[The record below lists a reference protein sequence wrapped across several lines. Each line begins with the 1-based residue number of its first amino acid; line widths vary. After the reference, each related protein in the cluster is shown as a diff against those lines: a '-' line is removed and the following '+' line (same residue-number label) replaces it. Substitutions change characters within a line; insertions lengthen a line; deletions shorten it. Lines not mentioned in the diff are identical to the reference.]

1 MKKGFKDFT
10 AKEFLKNSENK
21 DLYEL
26 FLDYEISLTKNSKEK
41 IHDTLKIRLRVMEN
55 AIKRKLKEE
64 SITMGKMGGDISNKL
79 SKKFLNN
86 DLNWA
91 TGEFSRKAA
100 LYALATNEE
109 NACMGCIVACPTAGG
124 AGVVPGV
131 LFSSKE
137 KFNFSDAKLEKG
149 LFVASGIGAMI
160 ANQTGLSGAEGG
172 CQAEVGSAVAMAGAG
187 LTYMRGGTNEEC
199 FTSAALGLKNL
210 LGLVCDPIGGLV
222 EVPCM
227 KRNSFGTQFSLL
239 ASDMAL
245 AGVKSTIPFDEVVL
259 AMKEI
264 GNLMHSNLKETA
276 KGGLANTPTG
286 KQIAKDLNIEI

>member
-1 MKKGFKDFT
+1 MKNGFKDFT
-10 AKEFLKNSENK
+10 AKEFLKNNENK

-26 FLDYEISLTKNSKEK
+26 FLDYETSLTKQSKEK
-41 IHDTLKIRLRVMEN
+41 IHETLKIRLRVMEN

-79 SKKFLNN
+79 SKKFLDNK
-86 DLNWA
+86 LNWA
-91 TGEFSRKAA
+91 LGELSRKAA

-131 LFSSKE
+131 FFSSKE
-137 KFNFSDAKLEKG
+137 QFKFSNKDLEKG
-149 LFVASGIGAMI
+149 LFIASGIGAMI

-199 FTSAALGLKNL
+199 FTAASLGLKNL

-264 GNLMHSNLKETA
+264 GHLMHTNLKETA

-286 KQIAKDLNIEI
+286 KKIAKDLNIEI